1 MRKHLLDSAAFPA
14 SEDNKPA
21 LATDPRS
28 PGANPPWISGIS
40 GLGLERVVSERDAA
54 SFLGVAHVTL
64 KRLRL
69 ARNGPRH
76 VRLGERRIGY
86 AVKDL
91 IAWRDSRT
99 A

>member
-1 MRKHLLDSAAFPA
+1 MRKHLLDSSTFLTARNN
-14 SEDNKPA
+14 DPA
-21 LATDPRS
+21 LATGLRS
-28 PGANPPWISGIS
+28 AGADLLWIGDTS
-40 GLGLERVVSERDAA
+40 GLSRERVVTERDAA

-86 AVKDL
+86 AIKDL
-91 IAWRDSRT
+91 IAWRDSR
-99 A
+99 AA